1 MAADKPNV
9 FGLEFDTSAINA
21 ALDKL
26 QADAGEHV
34 RAAAQA
40 GAQVLYEE
48 ARLRSPVSKHAHW
61 FYGTHQKYFFT
72 PGSLRNAIYQVYS
85 EDNSQPGVKAT
96 YHISWNHQ
104 KVPYGFMVEYGTSR
118 APAHP
123 FIRPAFDSAKSESL
137 QAASNEFTT
146 RMTKTLQGLK
156 T

>member
-34 RAAAQA
+34 RAAARA

-48 ARLRSPVSKHAHW
+48 AKLRAPVSKGAHY
-61 FYGTHQKYFFT
+61 FYGTHQKYLFSAGT
-72 PGSLRNAIYQVYS
+72 LRDSIYQVYS
-85 EDNSQPGVKAT
+85 EDNSTQGVKAT
-96 YHISWNHQ
+96 YHISWNHR
-104 KVPYGFMVEYGTSR
+104 KAPYGFMVEFGTSR

-123 FIRPAFDSAKSESL
+123 FIRPAFDAAKSESL
-137 QAASNEFTT
+137 QAASNEFTQ